1 MGQLKVSGFSV
12 PRFRFAL
19 DGIYDRCQL
28 SRRPKNGRSD
38 RKETRLE
45 SNKIM
50 AIYEILIVGAAS
62 IRDYAMIAKKRL
74 FFAAE
79 SRSHYQL
86 MQFDDLATRLIELSH
101 ERCLVWP

>member
-1 MGQLKVSGFSV
+1 
-12 PRFRFAL
+12 
-19 DGIYDRCQL
+19 
-28 SRRPKNGRSD
+28 
-38 RKETRLE
+38 
-45 SNKIM
+45 M

-79 SRSHYQL
+79 SRSHQQL

-101 ERCLVWP
+101 ERRLVWPRASSLIEKETLALASFLLGIN